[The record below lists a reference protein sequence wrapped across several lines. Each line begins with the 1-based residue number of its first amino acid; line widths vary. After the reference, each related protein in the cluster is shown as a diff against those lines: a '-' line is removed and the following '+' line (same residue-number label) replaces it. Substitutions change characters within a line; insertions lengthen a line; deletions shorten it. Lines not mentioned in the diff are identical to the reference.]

1 MFRYISKYVGGFTVA
16 LCLGTGVQAANWD
29 MPTPYPDATFH
40 TVNIQQ
46 FAKDV
51 SENSGGK
58 LTIKVHSAG

>member
-51 SENSGGK
+51 S
-58 LTIKVHSAG
+58 